1 LQVRFLLVAPPSEN
15 QMASL
20 RDNQRAL
27 VRMILMST
35 SGGGKT
41 SSLIP
46 LAIPRI
52 IPDWPGR
59 KLFVLNFD
67 GKDKFSEIA
76 KFQLDDRLARKGGI
90 APISKDQY
98 EAAIDNIDWVDCGD
112 PKAIARDAQGFH
124 AQTVSAD
131 AWQLAKKTL
140 NSWWPKL
147 DKDSVLVLDSFTHYA
162 NAVANYTMAL
172 AGRLNKNAEGF
183 KDYSPAQREI
193 QAGYASMCAAPCDL
207 IITAHQD
214 GYKISKESETPERD
228 PETGEMV
235 FREQVVDVLM
245 LPKSFGQAGRLE
257 IPSTFN
263 HLLYLTTN
271 KNQQREIRLQPGKG
285 IMPKTPFFA
294 RAEKSYGI
302 DTGLV
307 KYWALGEPT

>member
-1 LQVRFLLVAPPSEN
+1 
-15 QMASL
+15 MASL
-20 RDNQRAL
+20 RDTKRAL
-27 VRMILMST
+27 IRMILMST

-41 SSLIP
+41 SSIIP
-46 LAIPRI
+46 LAIPGI
-52 IPDWPGR
+52 IPGWTGR
-59 KLFVLNFD
+59 KVFVLNFD

-76 KFQLDDRLARKGGI
+76 KLQLDDRLARKDGI
-90 APISKDQY
+90 TSITKEQY

-112 PKAIARDAQGFH
+112 PKAIVQDAQGFY
-124 AQTVSAD
+124 AQTISAD
-131 AWQLAKKTL
+131 AWPLAKKTL
-140 NSWWPKL
+140 NKWWPKL
-147 DKDSVLVLDSFTHYA
+147 DKNSVLVLDSFTHYA
-162 NAVANYTMAL
+162 NAVANYTMSL
-172 AGRLNKNAEGF
+172 SGRLQKNPEGY

-193 QAGYASMCAAPCDL
+193 QAGYAAMGAAPCDL

-271 KNQQREIRLQPGKG
+271 KNQQREIRLQPGRG
-285 IMPKTPFFA
+285 IIPKTPFFA

-307 KYWALGEPT
+307 KYFALGEPTI